1 MIGSGSAPYPVG
13 ASGASRPSRA
23 QEENRRA
30 VVAVIVGVVALALC
44 WVPPVALALGLTAIS
59 RAAAARSAAQIGLAD
74 NEGLALAARAFAVAA
89 IVLGDLGVVV
99 VVLLTWFS
107 DHRFLVA
114 WWQPSGYLALSIW
127 VTVRWLKD
135 D

>member
-1 MIGSGSAPYPVG
+1 MIGSGSVPYP
-13 ASGASRPSRA
+13 ASGAPRASRA

-30 VVAVIVGVVALALC
+30 VVAVVVAVIALAVC

-59 RAAAARSAAQIGLAD
+59 RANAARSAAQIGLAD
-74 NEGLALAARAFAVAA
+74 NEHLAVTAQALAVAA
-89 IVLGDLGVVV
+89 IVLGDLGVIVLA
-99 VVLLTWFS
+99 LLTWFS
-107 DHRFLVA
+107 DHRFVTA